1 MLTPVSRSEWGR
13 IVWNQEQSGTLG
25 GLALGLILTHG
36 RHSGGRA
43 EMIRPILEER
53 QPVREAATGVGVRE
67 RIATKM
73 AGPHQGGRTMQA
85 SQRLMER

>member
-1 MLTPVSRSEWGR
+1 VKSGPSQGQAEG
-13 IVWNQEQSGTLG
+13 QSV
-25 GLALGLILTHG
+25 TH
-36 RHSGGRA
+36 RRDSGGRA